1 MYIYIFI
8 YIFLFLFKSIITHA
22 HQQVIFNY
30 EVLLLTK
37 EEEED
42 SVAFIIH

>member
-1 MYIYIFI
+1 MYIYIYI
-8 YIFLFLFKSIITHA
+8 YFFKSIIKHA

-37 EEEED
+37 EEVEN